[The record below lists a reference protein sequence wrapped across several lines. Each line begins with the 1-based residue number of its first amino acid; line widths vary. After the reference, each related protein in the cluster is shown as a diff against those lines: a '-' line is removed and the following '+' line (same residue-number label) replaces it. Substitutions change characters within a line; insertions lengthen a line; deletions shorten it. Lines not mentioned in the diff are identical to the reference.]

1 MLNTICYLWIESLK
15 FKLVKLVN
23 NELEDGSQI
32 CIKINVVVCVSMILL
47 DRYFILININGISFL
62 SICIFRERIN
72 YLQVWSILY
81 SDTVCFR
88 VIKTN
93 IHQHFSNLTHN
104 NPMQMFLVGWWLSN
118 SMDCNLPGSS
128 VHGIF

>member
-1 MLNTICYLWIESLK
+1 M
-15 FKLVKLVN
+15 
-23 NELEDGSQI
+23 ELRFVS
-32 CIKINVVVCVSMILL
+32 KNVVVCVSMILL

-93 IHQHFSNLTHN
+93 IYQHFSNLTHN
-104 NPMQMFLVGWWLSN
+104 NPMQMFLVG
-118 SMDCNLPGSS
+118 
-128 VHGIF
+128 